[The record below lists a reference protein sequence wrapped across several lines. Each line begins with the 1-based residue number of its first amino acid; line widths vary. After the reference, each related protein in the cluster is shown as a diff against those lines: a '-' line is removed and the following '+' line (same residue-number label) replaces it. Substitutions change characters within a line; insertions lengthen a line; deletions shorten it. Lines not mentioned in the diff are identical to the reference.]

1 MQAWHQFWR
10 TSAKD
15 CFCTVHTPLLSVL
28 LYIQHL
34 PIIITVTTL
43 KQSSGGVLYK
53 KDVLRKFAIFT
64 GKHLYQS
71 LFVSKVA
78 ELCNFIKKETLAQVF
93 SSEFCENSKNTL
105 CYITP
110 LMAASDCFSWL
121 LLILTFDFWSPMFVF
136 GTNSKGFKEYKSGIS
151 FSLKSFSSVL
161 LFFFHV
167 FSVLLFFH
175 FFLVVAHKKDPF
187 RLIIH

>member
-136 GTNSKGFKEYKSGIS
+136 GTNSKGFKEYKLVSHFHWS
-151 FSLKSFSSVL
+151 HFHRCY
-161 LFFFHV
+161 FFF
-167 FSVLLFFH
+167 SM
-175 FFLVVAHKKDPF
+175 FFLSYCFFIFFLSLLIKK
-187 RLIIH
+187 IHLGW